1 MKNGGIFLL
10 NIADFLK
17 YKKDAKKHH
26 LLKNNYKN
34 IQFFPQFFIPYLQK
48 VYNFKIEKQCVLP
61 PNSKKMFFRTIYAL
75 KKPDNK

>member
-1 MKNGGIFLL
+1 MQ
-10 NIADFLK
+10 
-17 YKKDAKKHH
+17 
-26 LLKNNYKN
+26 KNNYKN

-75 KKPDNK
+75 KKPDNN